1 MDWTREDD
9 YKRRNNSLVYMN
21 NETSE
26 DTEDTFSQ
34 GPSTIW
40 FSIFVTEFIVI
51 FIINAVTLIA
61 FARNHHLRKG
71 TTYLIINLTV
81 ADLLVGAVSGPL
93 GIYFTYEI
101 EHASHGFSWRE
112 FSILTF
118 GMLFPG
124 SSLVNLSLISLERLH
139 ATLSPFRHCLIEKW
153 VYYKIIVCSW
163 FFLLI
168 LAASGAVLSLY
179 EPVAYH
185 CALASFNVFALL
197 ILTISYVVIVFKVKS
212 NPPPQP
218 FGSLASDRKLSVTL
232 FMVTI
237 VSILTILPW
246 AIQHAQSVTSLTWP
260 DTILSR
266 RSPAKEVR
274 IAETT
279 VLFYAN
285 SLVNPLIYTIRM
297 QEFRKALKDL
307 ICKRL

>member
-9 YKRRNNSLVYMN
+9 YKRRNVSLVYMN
-21 NETSE
+21 NETAK

-34 GPSTIW
+34 GPSVIW

-51 FIINAVTLIA
+51 FIINVVTLIA
-61 FARNHHLRKG
+61 FARNRNLRKR

-93 GIYFTYEI
+93 GIYFTYEM
-101 EHASHGFSWRE
+101 EHARHGFSWRE

-118 GMLFPG
+118 GMSFPG

-139 ATLSPFRHCLIEKW
+139 ATLYPFRHCLIEKW

-185 CALASFNVFALL
+185 YALASFNVFTLL

-212 NPPPQP
+212 NPPQP

-260 DTILSR
+260 DSILSR

-285 SLVNPLIYTIRM
+285 SLVNPLIYAIRM
-297 QEFRKALKDL
+297 QEFRKALKDP
-307 ICKRL
+307 ICERL